1 MAKPVLKFGK
11 LSIEARVSRTLE
23 IAVATA
29 KPEGVAIYV
38 TPIPTLASITA
49 SANLLRSNQ
58 FDFKA
63 GVLGAKTVR
72 DRQNRSNTLLMNQFV
87 TYVEVASGGD
97 QAKIELTTLEVK
109 ALPGASV
116 EMGKVTG
123 VKGKVG
129 RFAGESILSWQKMPK
144 AGFYQIQKSADGA
157 TGWLNQGDPV
167 TKTKAIIDGL
177 VPETGSYY
185 RISAGNTLGPG
196 SWSDPLK
203 VMSM

>member
-1 MAKPVLKFGK
+1 
-11 LSIEARVSRTLE
+11 
-23 IAVATA
+23 
-29 KPEGVAIYV
+29 
-38 TPIPTLASITA
+38 LAAITA

-72 DRQNRSNTLLMNQFV
+72 DRQNKSNTLLMNQFV

-97 QAKIELTTLEVK
+97 QAKIETTTLEVK
-109 ALPGASV
+109 AMPGASIV
-116 EMGKVTG
+116 MGKVTG

-129 RFAGESILSWQKMPK
+129 RFAGECILSWKKMPK
-144 AGFYQIQKSADGA
+144 AGFYQIQKSTDGA
-157 TGWLNQGDPV
+157 TGWLNEGNTV
-167 TKTKAIIDGL
+167 TKSKVTIYGL

>member
-1 MAKPVLKFGK
+1 MAKPVLKFGD
-11 LSIEARVSRTLE
+11 LTVEERIARTLE

-29 KPEGVAIYV
+29 KPAGVAEYP
-38 TPIPTLASITA
+38 TPIPTLATITA

-72 DRQNRSNTLLMNQFV
+72 DRQNKSNTLLMNQFV

-97 QAKIELTTLEVK
+97 QAKIEITTLEVK

-116 EMGKVTG
+116 VMGKVVG
-123 VKGKVG
+123 VKGAVG
-129 RFAGESILSWQKMPK
+129 RFAGESILSWKKMSGAK
-144 AGFYQIQKSADGA
+144 FYQVQKSADGA
-157 TGWLNQGDPV
+157 TGWVNEGNSV
-167 TKTKAIIDGL
+167 TKTKAVIDGL
-177 VPETGSYY
+177 VPETGSFY

-196 SWSDPLK
+196 SWSDPLR